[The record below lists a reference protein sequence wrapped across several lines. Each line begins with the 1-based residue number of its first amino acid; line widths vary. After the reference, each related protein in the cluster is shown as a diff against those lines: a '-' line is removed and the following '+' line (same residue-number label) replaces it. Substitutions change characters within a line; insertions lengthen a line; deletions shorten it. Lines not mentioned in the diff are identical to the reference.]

1 MRRPRDKH
9 TYQRLSL
16 TNFRLIDRIVP
27 AGTMNGHGSPVA
39 QSHHSLSPTRR
50 QPRTSPSNRSS
61 SIVSGRQLG
70 FFALAVV
77 ALVCNVFLIQKLDQI
92 ETGGAYSR
100 ETMSTFIHGNDA
112 DDPSKPWAQVN
123 SLQKTI
129 HDLEVENDQMKQS
142 LQTYIQ
148 QLLREKE
155 EHDNETRRRIAL
167 EKKIQRDNPPS
178 SSEKESGI
186 VNLDIRKGEL
196 LFKDDLAES
205 QPNTRR
211 RIRADAKVSS
221 FAEAL
226 NHSTPLPDAIPLDY
240 TTYPDPA
247 GYSKKSSVDYH
258 ACCGLGHRLSRMSDA
273 NYVAQ
278 RLNLG
283 LRSFWGFCGNLEV
296 FYYLFG
302 PQRVNMLANVTDTGN
317 YLRIS
322 KSFCEASPLSIL
334 TDSYI
339 ANIHRSTA
347 IYRQ

>member
-1 MRRPRDKH
+1 
-9 TYQRLSL
+9 
-16 TNFRLIDRIVP
+16 
-27 AGTMNGHGSPVA
+27 MNGHGVSPLA
-39 QSHHSLSPTRR
+39 QSHHSPSPSPTRR
-50 QPRTSPSNRSS
+50 QPRPSPSNRSS

-70 FFALAVV
+70 FLALAFIAVI
-77 ALVCNVFLIQKLDQI
+77 LNVFLIHKLDQI

-100 ETMSTFIHGNDA
+100 ETMSTIFHGNDA
-112 DDPSKPWAQVN
+112 DDQSKPLAQVT

-129 HDLEVENDQMKQS
+129 HDLEIENEQMKQS

-155 EHDNETRRRIAL
+155 EHENETRRRIAL
-167 EKKIQRDNPPS
+167 EKKFQRDNPPS
-178 SSEKESGI
+178 SSEKERNTI
-186 VNLDIRKGEL
+186 NLDIQKDEL
-196 LFKDDLAES
+196 PIKNDLADS
-205 QPNTRR
+205 QPNSRR
-211 RIRADAKVSS
+211 RISADAKVSS

-240 TTYPDPA
+240 TILPDPI
-247 GYSKKSSVDYH
+247 GNSKKSSVDYH

-278 RLNLG
+278 RLNFG

-322 KSFCEASPLSIL
+322 KSFGEASLVSIV
-334 TDSYI
+334 TESYI
-339 ANIHRSTA
+339 ANMYRSTT
-347 IYRQ
+347 IRRQ